1 MLAETTQFYT
11 QKAYFYTQ
19 KSTFFFPKRYFSFS
33 KNRKK
38 LPQISDLEWVG
49 LS

>member
-11 QKAYFYTQ
+11 QKSKFC
-19 KSTFFFPKRYFSFS
+19 SKRYSSFS
-33 KNRKK
+33 KNRKS